1 MIKYS
6 NPDTIREQLKKL
18 YEVKRPINKL
28 AMKKDK
34 EIYELLREA
43 LEYICEPASKRLLK
57 KRSELIERGKLIFP
71 KLTDY
76 DASN

>member
-1 MIKYS
+1 
-6 NPDTIREQLKKL
+6 
-18 YEVKRPINKL
+18 
-28 AMKKDK
+28 MKKDK